1 MKKATFILQM
11 LTVMAVVAGMA
22 GWASAGKLQQ
32 ELIQE
37 STLEQVLKRGVRS
50 HDTEVIKRGG
60 DPGQA

>member
-22 GWASAGKLQQ
+22 GWACAGKLQQ

-37 STLEQVLKRGVRS
+37 STLLSRS
-50 HDTEVIKRGG
+50 LQSSHSNPAPSKSRS
-60 DPGQA
+60 